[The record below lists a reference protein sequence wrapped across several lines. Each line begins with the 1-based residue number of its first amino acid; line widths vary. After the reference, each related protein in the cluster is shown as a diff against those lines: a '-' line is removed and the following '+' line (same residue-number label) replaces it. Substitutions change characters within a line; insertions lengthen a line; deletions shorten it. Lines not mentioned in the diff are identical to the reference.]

1 MNKKIN
7 KNFLSFSNE
16 TIKDSLKKIIKNGTR
31 TVLVVDKKNK
41 LLGTLSEGDVQKFL
55 IKNKDINSKIIGI
68 FNRFPQKVNHLN
80 VDKEKLREK
89 FISKQIG
96 LLPVVNKRNIV
107 IKVLTWSEIFED
119 KKLISSLKNIDVIV
133 MAGGRGERLK
143 PYTDILPKPLVP
155 INSKPMLE
163 HIIENFKY
171 FNFKNFHLILNHQA
185 NLIKTYFQTKNKD
198 YSIKFIKEKKPLGTI
213 GGLSLIK
220 RIKSENILIS
230 NCDTLFKID
239 YSEFFNFHR
248 KGNYFLSLI
257 VSKTNYEFPYGACKV
272 KSKRLVSLKEKPRS
286 NFIANAGLYF
296 AKKEITQLIPKQ
308 RFFHMNMLIEK
319 CLKLKKKVGVF
330 YISQN
335 SWTDLG
341 QLSDLEKFR
350 KKF

>member
-1 MNKKIN
+1 M
-7 KNFLSFSNE
+7 
-16 TIKDSLKKIIKNGTR
+16 
-31 TVLVVDKKNK
+31 LVVDKKNK

-119 KKLISSLKNIDVIV
+119 KKLISSLRNIDVIV

-198 YSIKFIKEKKPLGTI
+198 YSIKFIKEKNL
-213 GGLSLIK
+213 LVL
-220 RIKSENILIS
+220 LA
-230 NCDTLFKID
+230 D
-239 YSEFFNFHR
+239 Y
-248 KGNYFLSLI
+248 L
-257 VSKTNYEFPYGACKV
+257 
-272 KSKRLVSLKEKPRS
+272 
-286 NFIANAGLYF
+286 
-296 AKKEITQLIPKQ
+296 
-308 RFFHMNMLIEK
+308 
-319 CLKLKKKVGVF
+319 
-330 YISQN
+330 
-335 SWTDLG
+335 
-341 QLSDLEKFR
+341 
-350 KKF
+350 

>member
-16 TIKDSLKKIIKNGTR
+16 TIKESLKKIIKNGTR

-119 KKLISSLKNIDVIV
+119 KKLISSLRNIDVIV

-198 YSIKFIKEKKPLGTI
+198 YSIKFIKEKNL
-213 GGLSLIK
+213 LVL
-220 RIKSENILIS
+220 LA
-230 NCDTLFKID
+230 D
-239 YSEFFNFHR
+239 Y
-248 KGNYFLSLI
+248 L
-257 VSKTNYEFPYGACKV
+257 
-272 KSKRLVSLKEKPRS
+272 
-286 NFIANAGLYF
+286 
-296 AKKEITQLIPKQ
+296 
-308 RFFHMNMLIEK
+308 
-319 CLKLKKKVGVF
+319 
-330 YISQN
+330 
-335 SWTDLG
+335 
-341 QLSDLEKFR
+341 
-350 KKF
+350 